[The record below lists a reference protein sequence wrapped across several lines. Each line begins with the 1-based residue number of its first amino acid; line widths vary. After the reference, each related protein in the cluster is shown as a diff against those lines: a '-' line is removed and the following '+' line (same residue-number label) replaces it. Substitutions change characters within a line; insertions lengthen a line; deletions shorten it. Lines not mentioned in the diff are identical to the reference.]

1 MVTFCWQRHSIG
13 TTSVQYA
20 HWFLKEMSD
29 EVNQV
34 ITAICEEQCMLNYK
48 VFFLPLEFRKQIDKL
63 VYAVVNSLIWRSFD
77 FYNTSI
83 YMDMYMT
90 KALKYSI
97 FFFFNSRRA
106 EF

>member
-1 MVTFCWQRHSIG
+1 MIIDMDAFCWQRHSIG

-48 VFFLPLEFRKQIDKL
+48 VFYPIGIQET
-63 VYAVVNSLIWRSFD
+63 NW
-77 FYNTSI
+77 
-83 YMDMYMT
+83 
-90 KALKYSI
+90 
-97 FFFFNSRRA
+97 
-106 EF
+106 

>member
-1 MVTFCWQRHSIG
+1 MLLLELHINYNKIVILLQRHSIG

-48 VFFLPLEFRKQIDKL
+48 VII
-63 VYAVVNSLIWRSFD
+63 LI
-77 FYNTSI
+77 I
-83 YMDMYMT
+83 CLLMYMPT
-90 KALKYSI
+90 TGLYMYV
-97 FFFFNSRRA
+97 
-106 EF
+106 

>member
-1 MVTFCWQRHSIG
+1 MIIDMDTFCWQRHSIG

-48 VFFLPLEFRKQIDKL
+48 VFYPIGIRET
-63 VYAVVNSLIWRSFD
+63 NW
-77 FYNTSI
+77 
-83 YMDMYMT
+83 
-90 KALKYSI
+90 
-97 FFFFNSRRA
+97 
-106 EF
+106 